1 MNDGK
6 IIIDRIM
13 AEADKEIE
21 AFMLEG
27 KREADAIMKAAEE
40 KSRREKESYRKNAE
54 EEARKARAKEISGAE
69 MEAKKA
75 ILREKQD
82 ILEEIIAEAKKRLEN
97 LPDAE
102 YAKVIGG
109 MLERLDESQGK
120 EVIVSAKDK
129 ARLADVVKEKGY
141 VLSDETRDIDSGFVV
156 KNGDIE
162 YNYSFDAIIMVQK
175 EEMQITAAKILF

>member
-40 KSRREKESYRKNAE
+40 KSCREKESYRKNAE

-82 ILEEIIAEAKKRLEN
+82 ILKKSS
-97 LPDAE
+97 P
-102 YAKVIGG
+102 K
-109 MLERLDESQGK
+109 Q
-120 EVIVSAKDK
+120 
-129 ARLADVVKEKGY
+129 
-141 VLSDETRDIDSGFVV
+141 
-156 KNGDIE
+156 KNVWKTCLTQ
-162 YNYSFDAIIMVQK
+162 NMQK
-175 EEMQITAAKILF
+175 

>member
-40 KSRREKESYRKNAE
+40 KSRREKESYR
-54 EEARKARAKEISGAE
+54 AE

-120 EVIVSAKDK
+120 EIIVSAKDK

>member
-54 EEARKARAKEISGAE
+54 EEERNLRRRDGSQESNPAGKTGYSG
-69 MEAKKA
+69 
-75 ILREKQD
+75 RNH
-82 ILEEIIAEAKKRLEN
+82 R
-97 LPDAE
+97 
-102 YAKVIGG
+102 
-109 MLERLDESQGK
+109 
-120 EVIVSAKDK
+120 
-129 ARLADVVKEKGY
+129 
-141 VLSDETRDIDSGFVV
+141 
-156 KNGDIE
+156 
-162 YNYSFDAIIMVQK
+162 
-175 EEMQITAAKILF
+175 

>member
-27 KREADAIMKAAEE
+27 KHEADAIMKAAEE
-40 KSRREKESYRKNAE
+40 KARREKESYRKKAE

-75 ILREKQD
+75 ILQEKQD
-82 ILEEIIAEAKKRLEN
+82 ILEEIIAEAKKNVWKTCL
-97 LPDAE
+97 
-102 YAKVIGG
+102 
-109 MLERLDESQGK
+109 
-120 EVIVSAKDK
+120 
-129 ARLADVVKEKGY
+129 
-141 VLSDETRDIDSGFVV
+141 TR
-156 KNGDIE
+156 NT
-162 YNYSFDAIIMVQK
+162 QK
-175 EEMQITAAKILF
+175 

>member
-27 KREADAIMKAAEE
+27 KHEADAIMKAAEE
-40 KSRREKESYRKNAE
+40 KARREKESYRKKAE

-75 ILREKQD
+75 ILQEKQD

-109 MLERLDESQGK
+109 MLERLDESQF
-120 EVIVSAKDK
+120 
-129 ARLADVVKEKGY
+129 L
-141 VLSDETRDIDSGFVV
+141 
-156 KNGDIE
+156 
-162 YNYSFDAIIMVQK
+162 QK
-175 EEMQITAAKILF
+175 TKHVWQMW

>member
-1 MNDGK
+1 
-6 IIIDRIM
+6 
-13 AEADKEIE
+13 
-21 AFMLEG
+21 
-27 KREADAIMKAAEE
+27 MKDL
-40 KSRREKESYRKNAE
+40 KSLV
-54 EEARKARAKEISGAE
+54 
-69 MEAKKA
+69 KKYWYSAA
-75 ILREKQD
+75 IL
-82 ILEEIIAEAKKRLEN
+82 LLFLIAVFLRVYRLEN

-120 EVIVSAKDK
+120 EIIVSAKDK
-129 ARLADVVKEKGY
+129 ARLPDVVKEKGY

>member
-82 ILEEIIAEAKKRLEN
+82 ILEEIIAEAKKRL
-97 LPDAE
+97 
-102 YAKVIGG
+102 
-109 MLERLDESQGK
+109 DESQGK
-120 EVIVSAKDK
+120 EIIVSAKDK